1 MFARLPDFK
10 GVSPKELRKLSRA
23 YFEMKFNPEGGYVR
37 NYDKIVTPAERVKF
51 LVERGRI
58 GPGETLTDAQI
69 NDRYEKYIA
78 HILSAMH
85 SDEGV
90 LYG

>member
-1 MFARLPDFK
+1 
-10 GVSPKELRKLSRA
+10 
-23 YFEMKFNPEGGYVR
+23 
-37 NYDKIVTPAERVKF
+37 VKF

-58 GPGETLTDAQI
+58 GPLETLTNEQI
-69 NDRYEKYIA
+69 NDRYEKYVA

-90 LYG
+90 IYG

>member
-1 MFARLPDFK
+1 M
-10 GVSPKELRKLSRA
+10 
-23 YFEMKFNPEGGYVR
+23 
-37 NYDKIVTPAERVKF
+37 
-51 LVERGRI
+51 ERGRI